1 MTSWWHL
8 DDILITSWWHDDM
21 MTSWWRDD
29 MMTPGDQVTG
39 WPSDQVTKWQS
50 DRVTG
55 WQEASQTIDWMVYLL
70 FLSPRRS
77 RVRVWFFILNI
88 YFPRQYDITLY
99 FPGGF
104 FSINIE
110 RFQVMNK
117 YFLTKFNNK
126 FHLRLTVSLHSLDLS
141 SCSWEEE

>member
-1 MTSWWHL
+1 
-8 DDILITSWWHDDM
+8 
-21 MTSWWRDD
+21 
-29 MMTPGDQVTG
+29 
-39 WPSDQVTKWQS
+39 
-50 DRVTG
+50 
-55 WQEASQTIDWMVYLL
+55 MVDYISISSFFYRIKYLL

-99 FPGGF
+99 FPGGC

-110 RFQVMNK
+110 HFQVMNK

-126 FHLRLTVSLHSLDLS
+126 FHLQLRVSLHLTSVLVLEKRRIIFTIFIFYHLLYLIRIQKQFVLEEINTLQNSNEPTQFPSLILVS
-141 SCSWEEE
+141 